1 MTQEP
6 TLRRSITLLVGLLVL
21 GCADSEN
28 GAPADSAATEQA
40 LPSGHVPVGQSAT
53 GGGQEAA
60 LTVVVLETMNAG
72 GYTYARVDAEGTEA
86 WTAGPEA
93 QLAVGDTLLLSGASP
108 MENFT
113 SNTLNRTFDLIYFV
127 GAFQKTGGELAVN
140 AAPTDQLAP
149 ITGGIQGVVGQVF
162 TGGGYAY
169 VQVAVEGDS
178 IWLAGPMAKVSVGE
192 TVAWQGGTT
201 MYSFES
207 KSLDRTFEE
216 ILFVE
221 RISVVR

>member
-1 MTQEP
+1 MIRER
-6 TLRRSITLLVGLLVL
+6 TLLPSVALLVGLLVT
-21 GCADSEN
+21 GCTDPGNGESADL
-28 GAPADSAATEQA
+28 TTTTQA
-40 LPSGHVPVGQSAT
+40 LPAGHVPVGQSAT

-113 SNTLNRTFDLIYFV
+113 SNTLNRTFELIYFV
-127 GAFQKTGGELAVN
+127 GRYQRQGGEVI
-140 AAPTDQLAP
+140 TDTPPLDRV
-149 ITGGIQGVVGQVF
+149 QGVVGQVF

-169 VQVAVEGDS
+169 VQVAVEGDP
-178 IWLAGPMAKVSVGE
+178 IWLAGPMAKVTVGE

-201 MYSFES
+201 MYGFES